1 MRQRTNGAIPTIAL
15 LLFAAVAGTFRLR
28 AYDLFWHLASGRW
41 IIEHRAL
48 PATDPFRFTSEA
60 APWVDH
66 EWLFQIVARFVETL
80 AGMDGL
86 VVFRAA
92 TVVLLAAVV
101 LLSIRRS
108 GAPVPGAVI
117 AVAAA
122 VLLARP
128 RFMVR
133 PELFSLLALAVL
145 LSLLQE
151 YRHSSSRSGMASA
164 VLLVVA
170 WANVHAAVVV
180 APVVAAAY
188 LVGSRLPTSPASS
201 RLDRVSGGRVV
212 IFPATL
218 ALAAMANPSGWK
230 IYAVPFEIRSALKD
244 LAVVNPEWLP
254 AWVAPQPALI
264 GGALALVILV
274 VWAAVRSG
282 GIDGATGLSTLALAV
297 LAVSGVRHQGLFFVG
312 AAFLAG
318 ESLADVARHPRGMA
332 SALTEGSR
340 SAIAVAACLLAAGW
354 CVFTPPS
361 GPLRARQGPYSFG
374 RGLEPGRFPVAAV
387 EAMESRP
394 ETGRVYNDVAFGG
407 YLIWRLYPRRV
418 FIDGRNE
425 VNPQLLRE
433 VTAARSDSR
442 AWSALIER
450 NEIGRALVRY
460 DDRLVEVTAP
470 APSGAAPGSGPAVS
484 RHTPNALLF
493 PSRAFA
499 LVYWDDVAMLFV
511 RRSAVGAGDLERD
524 EYRYVHPEDRGATL
538 QAAAADSGYLAGALA
553 EIDRRLAEAPASARA
568 LAIRKELEAVR
579 ASTGGS

>member
-1 MRQRTNGAIPTIAL
+1 
-15 LLFAAVAGTFRLR
+15 
-28 AYDLFWHLASGRW
+28 
-41 IIEHRAL
+41 
-48 PATDPFRFTSEA
+48 
-60 APWVDH
+60 
-66 EWLFQIVARFVETL
+66 
-80 AGMDGL
+80 
-86 VVFRAA
+86 
-92 TVVLLAAVV
+92 
-101 LLSIRRS
+101 
-108 GAPVPGAVI
+108 
-117 AVAAA
+117 
-122 VLLARP
+122 
-128 RFMVR
+128 
-133 PELFSLLALAVL
+133 
-145 LSLLQE
+145 
-151 YRHSSSRSGMASA
+151 
-164 VLLVVA
+164 
-170 WANVHAAVVV
+170 
-180 APVVAAAY
+180 
-188 LVGSRLPTSPASS
+188 
-201 RLDRVSGGRVV
+201 
-212 IFPATL
+212 
-218 ALAAMANPSGWK
+218 MANPSGWK

-442 AWSALIER
+442 AWSSLIES
-450 NEIGRALVRY
+450 NAIGRALVRY
-460 DDRLVEVTAP
+460 DDRLIEVTGP
-470 APSGAAPGSGPAVS
+470 PRSGAAPGDGPVVS

-493 PSRAFA
+493 PRRAFA
-499 LVYWDDVAMLFV
+499 LVYWYDVAMLFV
-511 RRSAVGAGDLERD
+511 RRTAVGAGDLERD

-538 QAAAADSGYLAGALA
+538 QAAAADPGYLAGALA

-579 ASTGGS
+579 ASNGGS

>member
-1 MRQRTNGAIPTIAL
+1 MVAL

-41 IIEHRAL
+41 ILEHRAL

-117 AVAAA
+117 VVAAA
-122 VLLARP
+122 VLLARA

-133 PELFSLLALAVL
+133 PELFSLIALAVL

-170 WANVHAAVVV
+170 WANVHAAVVI

-201 RLDRVSGGRVV
+201 RRGRVSGGRVV

-218 ALAAMANPSGWK
+218 ALAAMANPSGWR
-230 IYAVPFEIRSALKD
+230 IYAVPFEIRSALGD

-254 AWVAPQPALI
+254 AWVAPQPSLI

-274 VWAAVRSG
+274 VWATVRSG

-318 ESLADVARHPRGMA
+318 ESMADVARHPRGI
-332 SALTEGSR
+332 SSSLTERSR
-340 SAIAVAACLLAAGW
+340 SAIAIAVCLLAAGW

-361 GPLRARQGPYSFG
+361 GPLIARQGPYSFG

-394 ETGRVYNDVAFGG
+394 ETGRLYNDVAFGG

-442 AWSALIER
+442 AWSSLIER

-460 DDRLVEVTAP
+460 DDRLIEVTAP
-470 APSGAAPGSGPAVS
+470 PRSGVAPGDVPVVS

-493 PSRAFA
+493 PRRAFA

-511 RRSAVGAGDLERD
+511 RRTAVGAGDLGRD

-538 QAAAADSGYLAGALA
+538 QAAAADPGYLAGALA
-553 EIDRRLAEAPASARA
+553 EIDRRRAEDPACARA
-568 LAIRKELEAVR
+568 LAIREELEAIR
-579 ASTGGS
+579 TFHGGS

>member
-1 MRQRTNGAIPTIAL
+1 MRQRTNGAIPTVAL

-41 IIEHRAL
+41 ILEHRAL

-80 AGMDGL
+80 AGLDGL

-117 AVAAA
+117 VVAAA

-133 PELFSLLALAVL
+133 PELFSLIALAVL

-170 WANVHAAVVV
+170 WANVHAAVVI

-201 RLDRVSGGRVV
+201 RRVRVSGGRVV
-212 IFPATL
+212 VFPATL
-218 ALAAMANPSGWK
+218 ALAAMANPSGWR
-230 IYAVPFEIRSALKD
+230 IYAVPFEIRTALGD

-264 GGALALVILV
+264 GGALALVIVV
-274 VWAAVRSG
+274 VWATVRSG

-318 ESLADVARHPRGMA
+318 ESMADVARHPRGT
-332 SALTEGSR
+332 SSSLTEGSR
-340 SAIAVAACLLAAGW
+340 SATAIAVCLLAAGW

-394 ETGRVYNDVAFGG
+394 ETGRLYNDVAFGG

-442 AWSALIER
+442 AWSSLIER

-460 DDRLVEVTAP
+460 DDRLIEVTAP
-470 APSGAAPGSGPAVS
+470 PRSGVAPGDGPVVS
-484 RHTPNALLF
+484 RHTPSALLF
-493 PSRAFA
+493 PRRAFA

-511 RRSAVGAGDLERD
+511 RRTAVGVGDLGRD

-538 QAAAADSGYLAGALA
+538 EAAASDPGYLAGALA
-553 EIDRRLAEAPASARA
+553 EIDRRLAEDPACARA
-568 LAIRKELEAVR
+568 LAIREELVAIGTP
-579 ASTGGS
+579 SGGS